1 MRLPETFFRHPFAR
15 GAFFIAM
22 ALGTCAMGVASWP
35 YFFGED
41 LHAFIIEKLPVP
53 AEDLYLSS
61 LHVHVA
67 TALFAL
73 SACTILLSRG
83 LLRRAPRVHRHL
95 GRVVGVVI
103 LFALI
108 PSGLHLAIFAK
119 GGFVVTVGFALSA
132 AIVVAALVHGVLT
145 ARRGDLVAH
154 RRDMLHVTAQ
164 LSVAVTSRAM
174 LVAFDA
180 LSVDPEFAYVAAL
193 YVPVVFSALVV
204 EVVAPRS
211 RAPRAERPAHAS
223 VVVPLALAPRPL
235 DAALRRPVA
244 RR

>member
-1 MRLPETFFRHPFAR
+1 MRPPETFFRHPLAR
-15 GAFFIAM
+15 GAFFVAM
-22 ALGTCAMGVASWP
+22 ALGTLAMAIASWP

-41 LHAFIIEKLPVP
+41 LHAFILEKLPVP
-53 AEDLYLSS
+53 HEDLYLTS

-73 SACTILLSRG
+73 PACTLLLSRG

-95 GRVVGVVI
+95 GRVTGVVL
-103 LFALI
+103 LFATI
-108 PSGLHLAIFAK
+108 PSGLHLALFAK
-119 GGFVVTVGFALSA
+119 GGLVVTVGFVLSA
-132 AIVVAALVHGVLT
+132 AIAVVALVHGVVT

-180 LSVDPEFAYVAAL
+180 LSVDPAFAYVAAL
-193 YVPVVFSALVV
+193 YFPVIASALVV
-204 EVVAPRS
+204 EAIAPRS
-211 RAPRAERPAHAS
+211 RAPRAERLAHAP

-235 DAALRRPVA
+235 DAALRRSVA
-244 RR
+244 RG